1 MTPSTPSTH
10 ILMSEYEQAVAPTD
24 RFPDT
29 EVTPILL
36 GLFGEVGSVMSTSK
50 KLHREKSAFAGYMRD
65 VEEELGDTL
74 WYVAALCRR
83 LKVNLSDLFSEALE
97 GNGYTIS
104 VAANGDPSNPVAKVM
119 GTSDLAPLDSILLR
133 LGEQAARIL
142 RMDMNPATARTLL
155 LDFIPIYIE
164 AVQASRVSFAAVL
177 SGNIA
182 KTRGRFIAPSPGSLP
197 DFDAD
202 FPEEEQLPHEFEIEI
217 TQRADGRSYLR
228 WHGVFVGDPLSDNI
242 GDPDGYRFHDVFH
255 FANAAVLHWSPTFR
269 ALIKHKRKS
278 RKDIDEAQDSGRAIV
293 VDEGL
298 SAYIFSY
305 AKSLNFFEGQKT
317 VSFDLLKAIQ
327 NFVRGYE
334 VEQCPLHLW
343 ENAILQGYDVF
354 RQLRKNLGGVV
365 IGNRNERTL
374 RYKPPGGAIV

>member
-1 MTPSTPSTH
+1 MKSSPPNTH
-10 ILMSEYEQAVAPTD
+10 VLLSEYERAIIPTD
-24 RFPDT
+24 RFPDA

-50 KLHREKSAFAGYMRD
+50 KLHREKSAFSGYMRD

-83 LKVNLSDLFSEALE
+83 LKISLSDLFSEVLD
-97 GNGYTIS
+97 GHGYTIS
-104 VAANGDPSNPVAKVM
+104 VAANGDPNGPVAKVIS
-119 GTSDLAPLDSILLR
+119 TADLAPLDSILLR
-133 LGEQAARIL
+133 LGEQSARL
-142 RMDMNPATARTLL
+142 LCMDMDPAKAKPLL
-155 LDFIPIYIE
+155 LEFIRIYIE

-177 SGNIA
+177 NGNIA
-182 KTRGRFIAPSPGSLP
+182 KTIGRFIAPSPDDLP

-202 FPEEEQLPHEFEIEI
+202 FPEEEQLPRKFEIEI

-228 WHGVFVGDPLSDNI
+228 WHGVFIGDPLSDNI

-278 RKDIDEAQDSGRAIV
+278 KKNVDEAQDSGRAIV
-293 VDEGL
+293 IDEGL
-298 SAYIFSY
+298 SAYIFSH
-305 AKSLNFFEGQKT
+305 AKSLNFFEEQDSI
-317 VSFDLLKAIQ
+317 SFDLLKAVQ

-334 VEQCPLHLW
+334 VERCPLHLW

-354 RQLRKNLGGVV
+354 RQMRKNSGGIV

-374 RYKPPGGAIV
+374 RYKPPEGKTA

>member
-1 MTPSTPSTH
+1 MNGTPPTTH
-10 ILMSEYEQAVAPTD
+10 VLLSEYECAVAPTD
-24 RFPDT
+24 RFSDT
-29 EVTPILL
+29 EVIPILL

-50 KLHREKSAFAGYMRD
+50 KLHREKSAFAGYRRD

-83 LKVNLSDLFSEALE
+83 LKVNLSDIFAEVLE
-97 GNGYTIS
+97 GNGYTIN
-104 VAANGDPSNPVAKVM
+104 VAANGDPNNPVAKVM
-119 GTSDLAPLDSILLR
+119 STTDLAPLDSILLR
-133 LGEQAARIL
+133 LGEQSARL
-142 RMDMNPATARTLL
+142 LNMDMDPATAKPLL
-155 LDFIPIYIE
+155 LEFIRVYIE
-164 AVQASRVSFAAVL
+164 AVQASGVSFAAVL
-177 SGNIA
+177 KGNIA
-182 KTRGRFIAPSPGSLP
+182 KACGRFITPSPDDLP

-202 FPEEEQLPHEFEIEI
+202 FPEEEQLPREFEIEI

-228 WHGVFVGDPLSDNI
+228 WRGVFIGDPLSDNI

-278 RKDIDEAQDSGRAIV
+278 KKDVDEAQDSGRAIV
-293 VDEGL
+293 IDEGL
-298 SAYIFSY
+298 SAYIFSH
-305 AKSLNFFEGQKT
+305 AKSLDFFEGQKG
-317 VSFDLLKAIQ
+317 VSFDLLKAVQ

-354 RQLRKNLGGVV
+354 RQMRENEGGVV
-365 IGNRNERTL
+365 VGNRKERTL
-374 RYKPPGGAIV
+374 RYKPPEGKAV